1 MSTKQHSNNKTPN
14 DHGDILRYQCLA
26 QPLSE
31 KFSPEADGT
40 HKQRVRDL
48 GNLSLKWDVSIKF
61 SHSGLRDI
69 CVRE

>member
-1 MSTKQHSNNKTPN
+1 M
-14 DHGDILRYQCLA
+14 LRDQCLA

-48 GNLSLKWDVSIKF
+48 GTLSLKWDVSIKF
-61 SHSGLRDI
+61 SHSGLREI
-69 CVRE
+69 CAREE